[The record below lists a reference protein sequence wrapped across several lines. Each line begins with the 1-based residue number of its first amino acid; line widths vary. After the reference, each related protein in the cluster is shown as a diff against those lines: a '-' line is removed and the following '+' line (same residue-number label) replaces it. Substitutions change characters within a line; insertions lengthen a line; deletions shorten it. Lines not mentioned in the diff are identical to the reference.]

1 VRFPFAQQQKLDGE
15 ELQAI
20 AFLQTMN
27 KNASAAQQSL
37 QQFASTHPGISARYT
52 EIQRTINDAQAAM
65 ESNDGQTAL
74 NLAASIPEVQFPE
87 LLSLKGR
94 SHLLIND
101 YSAAEEEFRR
111 VLRRSRDRVSNF
123 TFIKGRFPAFE
134 LLSHYYLGRV
144 YERTG
149 KRDQAINEYQE
160 FLSHFEGSHTRLP
173 QVAEARTTLK
183 HLMQ

>member
-1 VRFPFAQQQKLDGE
+1 
-15 ELQAI
+15 
-20 AFLQTMN
+20 MN

-37 QQFASTHPGISARYT
+37 RQFASTHPGVSARYS

-65 ESNDGQTAL
+65 ESNDGQTTL
-74 NLAASIPEVQFPE
+74 NLAASIPDLQFPE
-87 LLSLKGR
+87 LLFLKGR

-101 YSAAEEEFRR
+101 YAAAEVEFRR
-111 VLRRSRDRVSNF
+111 APVRSRGQVSNLA
-123 TFIKGRFPAFE
+123 FIKRRFPAIE
-134 LLSHYYLGRV
+134 LLSHYYLGQV

-160 FLSHFEGSHTRLP
+160 FLSHFESSHTRLP

-183 HLMQ
+183 RLMP